1 LELMRAIFE
10 SARYAVETTDT
21 ADEVAQLADGELPHV
36 IILDLL
42 LAGKDDRDT
51 IRQLKSQ
58 ERTRF
63 PCLCSQPILALN
75 RQRSRR
81 ERLIA

>member
-1 LELMRAIFE
+1 MRASFK

-21 ADEVAQLADGELPHV
+21 ADEVAQLADGKLPHV

-42 LAGKDDRDT
+42 LAGKDDCDT

-63 PCLCSQPILALN
+63 PCLCSQPTL
-75 RQRSRR
+75 R
-81 ERLIA
+81 